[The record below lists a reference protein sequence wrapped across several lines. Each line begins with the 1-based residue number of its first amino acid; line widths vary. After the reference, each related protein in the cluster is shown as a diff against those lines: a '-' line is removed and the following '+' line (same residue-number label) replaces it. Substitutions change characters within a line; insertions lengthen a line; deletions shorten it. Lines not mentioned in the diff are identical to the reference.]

1 MSCCQRLAPH
11 LVPATLWCW
20 LPWRDC
26 APLVPASPSC
36 FVPASLW
43 FLLPFRAC
51 PLDQTKKRTTRHTQI
66 MRPMSLSVI
75 SLLIVVRD
83 RDRGRPRA
91 TEGSHSERSISISTG
106 MLLLRLC
113 AQKYARKATVLP
125 CQCCA
130 FFFGRAAWEC
140 ILGERGNSTISD
152 A

>member
-20 LPWRDC
+20 LPWRAC
-26 APLVPASPSC
+26 FPFVIAP
-36 FVPASLW
+36 LW
-43 FLLPFRAC
+43 FLLPLRVSC
-51 PLDQTKKRTTRHTQI
+51 PLPFGSCYPFEPAPLTKQKSAPPDTQI

-106 MLLLRLC
+106 ML
-113 AQKYARKATVLP
+113 VLP
-125 CQCCA
+125 PSSTRARQP
-130 FFFGRAAWEC
+130 FFLVSAALSFLDAWPGSAS
-140 ILGERGNSTISD
+140 LGKGQ
-152 A
+152 